1 MQEVAEMLE
10 FIVLGEVPGTHIVI
24 TYQWA
29 LLLALAFAGITLAK
43 SISKKQRSN
52 QQPVDEI
59 TL

>member
-1 MQEVAEMLE
+1 MLE

-29 LLLALAFAGITLAK
+29 LLLAVTFLSFTVVK
-43 SISKKQRSN
+43 SLGKRNRSE
-52 QQPVDEI
+52 QQQLPVDEI